1 MRTLIQMGLVISAAL
16 MCLAGSPGEAF
27 AKHADPTI
35 QIRYARD
42 GGLRLSIG
50 EHWVSH
56 YRQHRH
62 GVAHRRERRLVAMR
76 ERLLLAADRALHAGE
91 VRKARG
97 LFARAIEVEERWNG
111 HGSDRRHHRHGR
123 WRRH

>member
-1 MRTLIQMGLVISAAL
+1 MRTLMQTGLVISAAA

-27 AKHADPTI
+27 AEHADPTI

-42 GGLRLSIG
+42 GGFRLSIG
-50 EHWVSH
+50 EHRVSH

-62 GVAHRRERRLVAMR
+62 GAVHRRERRLVAMR

-91 VRKARG
+91 LRRARR
-97 LFARAIEVEERWNG
+97 LFSRAIEVEERRSG
-111 HGSDRRHHRHGR
+111 QGSDRRHHRRDR
-123 WRRH
+123 WRRQ